1 MSLPFLIIIG
11 LFLGISMAAPPGPV
25 MAMIMGTSKRSPSRG
40 IMIGLGAMTADII
53 LLILVLTVSEY
64 VDFELYSP
72 IIFLIGGTYFLFL
85 GSKIASIIIKNQEM
99 PEPESGNYVKGLLT
113 GITNPMQI
121 TWWFTSGLGML
132 DAYGI
137 FPFYFFYVSIVM
149 YLIFFSILV
158 YRASLK
164 WERYA
169 SVVLDVISATILL
182 IFSLYFIYKGIYFSL
197 PFIIKN
203 I

>member
-1 MSLPFLIIIG
+1 
-11 LFLGISMAAPPGPV
+11 MAAPPGPV

-64 VDFELYSP
+64 VNFQLYSP
-72 IIFLIGGTYFLFL
+72 IIFLIGGAYFFYL
-85 GSKIASIIIKNQEM
+85 GFKIAAVIINNEEI
-99 PEPESGNYVKGLLT
+99 PEPESGNYMKGLIT
-113 GITNPMQI
+113 GMTNPMQI

-137 FPFYFFYVSIVM
+137 FPFYFFYISIVL
-149 YLIFFSILV
+149 YLFFFTILV
-158 YRASLK
+158 YKASLK

-169 SVVLDVISATILL
+169 SVVLDFMSTTILL
-182 IFSLYFIYKGIYFSL
+182 IFSLYFIYRGLYFSI